1 MNRKE
6 RRAAIK
12 NAPVPGNPA
21 HNSHLAAMQ
30 LSALAIEHH
39 QNNRLRE
46 AAIAYK
52 RLLAI
57 KPNHPSI
64 INNLGCVLQA
74 QGKLKEASACFAR
87 ALSLMPQIF
96 RDYINS
102 YQTLISVLPPIGE
115 AARRAAAAWPERL
128 TAEQLLDG
136 GGIAAIADDPLLC
149 AMLEAVP
156 VRSVAL
162 EWVLTFLRGSL
173 LGDAMAGRVLAESTL
188 AFACTLAKQCF
199 INEYVFATTPEEDAQ
214 VERLEGALAEAIAE
228 GRGVAPLQLAA
239 IAMYRPLY
247 ALDHAAKLLER
258 SWPRVVDEVVKQQL
272 REPLQEK
279 ELRKSIPA
287 LTAIDDETSLRVRQQ
302 YEENP
307 YPRWVHVIGNVV
319 PTPLDQYLRQMF
331 PGVEFTP
338 LGKTA
343 SVDVLIA
350 GCGTGSQT
358 TTIALT
364 CQGAQMLAVDLSLS
378 SLSYA
383 KRNTPP
389 ALARNIEYAQ
399 ADILK
404 LREIGR
410 TFDVVYSSGVLHHM
424 ADPGE
429 AWRILVSLLRPGGL
443 MNLSLYSELGRADVV
458 AARAFIAERG
468 YQPTTADIRRCRQEL
483 LLTPLRRIARSN
495 DFFST
500 SECRDMLFHVHES
513 RMTIPAIKALIERHG
528 LRFIGFE
535 MEPQTS
541 QKFRAEFAG
550 PTTDLDQWHA
560 FETRYPETFES
571 MYQFWVQKP

>member
-1 MNRKE
+1 M
-6 RRAAIK
+6 
-12 NAPVPGNPA
+12 
-21 HNSHLAAMQ
+21 
-30 LSALAIEHH
+30 
-39 QNNRLRE
+39 
-46 AAIAYK
+46 
-52 RLLAI
+52 
-57 KPNHPSI
+57 
-64 INNLGCVLQA
+64 
-74 QGKLKEASACFAR
+74 
-87 ALSLMPQIF
+87 
-96 RDYINS
+96 
-102 YQTLISVLPPIGE
+102 
-115 AARRAAAAWPERL
+115 
-128 TAEQLLDG
+128 
-136 GGIAAIADDPLLC
+136 
-149 AMLEAVP
+149 
-156 VRSVAL
+156 
-162 EWVLTFLRGSL
+162 
-173 LGDAMAGRVLAESTL
+173 
-188 AFACTLAKQCF
+188 
-199 INEYVFATTPEEDAQ
+199 
-214 VERLEGALAEAIAE
+214 
-228 GRGVAPLQLAA
+228 
-239 IAMYRPLY
+239 
-247 ALDHAAKLLER
+247 
-258 SWPRVVDEVVKQQL
+258 
-272 REPLQEK
+272 
-279 ELRKSIPA
+279 
-287 LTAIDDETSLRVRQQ
+287 
-302 YEENP
+302 
-307 YPRWVHVIGNVV
+307 
-319 PTPLDQYLRQMF
+319 
-331 PGVEFTP
+331 
-338 LGKTA
+338 
-343 SVDVLIA
+343 
-350 GCGTGSQT
+350 
-358 TTIALT
+358 
-364 CQGAQMLAVDLSLS
+364 S